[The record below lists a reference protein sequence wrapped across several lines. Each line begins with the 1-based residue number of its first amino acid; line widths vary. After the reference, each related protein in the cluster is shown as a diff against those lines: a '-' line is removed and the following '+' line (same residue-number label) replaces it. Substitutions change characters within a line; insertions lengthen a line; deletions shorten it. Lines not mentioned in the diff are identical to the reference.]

1 MPCREVHV
9 PSERS
14 ASKSDEQSATAL
26 GVPAQPI
33 GLYISAVATTQI
45 AFLEFMSQC
54 TLAWINA
61 STGYPTTGAPEKE
74 DALEP
79 KHSRVRARRGNRAVT
94 ISGSEWLSMPVITG
108 IEETLSDQFIKPRP
122 VGPPAGP
129 EESEVLALWE
139 RSNEFGGIH
148 LVDSTQ
154 LADGHRDI
162 A

>member
-9 PSERS
+9 PSKKS
-14 ASKSDEQSATAL
+14 ASRSDKLSATAL
-26 GVPAQPI
+26 GVSAQPI

-61 STGYPTTGAPEKE
+61 STGHSATSAPENE
-74 DALEP
+74 DVQEAVQP
-79 KHSRVRARRGNRAVT
+79 RMRAKRGNRAVM

-122 VGPPAGP
+122 VGTQ
-129 EESEVLALWE
+129 ESEVLALWE
-139 RSNEFGGIH
+139 RSNEFEPLH

-154 LADGHRDI
+154 LVDGHRDS

>member
-79 KHSRVRARRGNRAVT
+79 THSRVRARRGNRAVT
-94 ISGSEWLSMPVITG
+94 ISGREWLSMPVITG

-122 VGPPAGP
+122 VGTQ
-129 EESEVLALWE
+129 ESEVLALWE
-139 RSNEFGGIH
+139 RSNEFEPLH